1 MVFFVFHFG
10 PYINRKL
17 EFFIVSLNLIKYI
30 FLSEGTVHSGE
41 KPAKKGGGGEE
52 GIYLKNRIKE
62 ILLSKCQLPSFTLK
76 SMKNRPLK
84 LLREL
89 FVRENCSY

>member
-41 KPAKKGGGGEE
+41 KLAKKRGGWE
-52 GIYLKNRIKE
+52 GISLKHRIKE
-62 ILLSKCQLPSFTLK
+62 ILLSKCQLPSFTVK